1 MLQETAKNSIE
12 PEGINVKAD
21 AIVLA
26 ARKLF
31 LEQGY
36 GAVSMDAIAAEAAV
50 SKRTVYSHFANKEE
64 LFAGVI
70 RGLCVVGS
78 WDPSALPFD
87 VEAPAELVLSEIGTM
102 FLHTTMTSNAI
113 ALHRTVIAE
122 APRFPELGKVFF
134 ETGPAVLLA
143 IVADV
148 LRAQTLI
155 GHLEIDDADEA
166 AAQLLALF
174 YNPLGLRVQLGI
186 EANPSDE
193 RIAQVVASSVKTFIK
208 SHAPRA

>member
-1 MLQETAKNSIE
+1 MAQETSIFSIE
-12 PEGINVKAD
+12 PEGINAKAD

-36 GAVSMDAIAAEAAV
+36 GAVSMDAIAAEAGV

-78 WDPSALPFD
+78 LDPSALPFD
-87 VEAPAELVLSEIGTM
+87 VEAPAEVVLSEIGTM
-102 FLHTTMTSNAI
+102 FLRTTMTPNAL
-113 ALHRTVIAE
+113 ALYRTVMAE

-134 ETGPAVLLA
+134 ETGPKVLLA

-148 LRAQTLI
+148 LRAQTRLD
-155 GHLEIDDADEA
+155 HLQVENAEEA
-166 AAQLLALF
+166 AGQLLGML
-174 YNPLGLRVQLGI
+174 YNPLAMQVQLGI
-186 EANPSDE
+186 EPTPTEE
-193 RIAQVVASSVKTFIK
+193 RIAEVVAGAVKTFVK
-208 SHAPRA
+208 SHAPAG